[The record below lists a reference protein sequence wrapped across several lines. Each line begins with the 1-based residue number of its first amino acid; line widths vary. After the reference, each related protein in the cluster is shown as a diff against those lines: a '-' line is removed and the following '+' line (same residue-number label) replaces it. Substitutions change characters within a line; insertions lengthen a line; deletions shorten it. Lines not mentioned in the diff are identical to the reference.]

1 MLWFLHPDGMR
12 AKVVLLAE
20 ALVMAL
26 RLERH
31 YRPLTLSEWMGVLG
45 SHVTLPMLERLM
57 RRAVE
62 LMRDRISKDL
72 AAWRRQL
79 VEARLEHD
87 QVRRAEQES
96 VGGFVPATYE
106 EAASHQRATLTEL
119 EQCEEAV
126 QQLAIARA
134 EAGEQHEFP
143 IECSRNRD
151 NFTVALRRS
160 GQMQQLGQFQT
171 AEQV

>member
-31 YRPLTLSEWMGVLG
+31 YRPLTLSEWMGILG

-79 VEARLEHD
+79 VEARFEHD

>member
-1 MLWFLHPDGMR
+1 MFPNPRSKSTGGHKAAEAMLWFLHPDGMR

-31 YRPLTLSEWMGVLG
+31 YRPLTLSEWMGILG

-96 VGGFVPATYE
+96 GKAKGMG
-106 EAASHQRATLTEL
+106 Q
-119 EQCEEAV
+119 
-126 QQLAIARA
+126 AR
-134 EAGEQHEFP
+134 GP
-143 IECSRNRD
+143 ICKR
-151 NFTVALRRS
+151 
-160 GQMQQLGQFQT
+160 
-171 AEQV
+171 

>member
-106 EAASHQRATLTEL
+106 EAASHQTATLTEL
-119 EQCEEAV
+119 EQCEEAG

>member
-31 YRPLTLSEWMGVLG
+31 YRPLTLSEWMGVLE

>member
-1 MLWFLHPDGMR
+1 PDGMR